1 MNMLIVPIRRDSAD
15 PIYAQIYEGIRRMIL
30 DGSLT
35 VGAKLPS
42 KRKFAEHLGVS
53 NTTVEL
59 AYEQLLAEGYITSKP
74 RSGFYVQD
82 VGELAYAQPA
92 EDQKAASPRPPKKV
106 EYRHDFSP
114 GRIDTRAFPFDE
126 WRRQA
131 KNLIDPASA
140 EFLLLGHPHGDPELR
155 REIATYLNHSRG
167 VRCTPEQ
174 IIIGS
179 GTEQLM
185 PLIIRLLGP
194 FTVYAVEN
202 PGYPLTHHLFRQN
215 DRMTVPIPVDGE
227 GIDVG
232 ILEESSAD
240 AVYVTPAHQFPTGAV
255 LSAKRRSRLFSWAAG
270 KPGRIIIEDDYDSEF
285 RYGGIPVPAL
295 QGMDRHGRVLYLSTF
310 SKSLMPSLRIAYMVL
325 PEPLMERYDE
335 LFSLYSSTV
344 PRLDQQMLAGFMAD
358 GSFSRHLNRMR
369 KVYRRKY
376 MALTAA
382 LGPYAGSV
390 SHEESQAGMHLRLT
404 VNSPRS
410 AGELVRLAADAGIRV
425 QSAAAYSIVRTEEE
439 ELPEIVLGFGSI
451 PETDIPAAISLLMES
466 WDIKKDGTA

>member
-1 MNMLIVPIRRDSAD
+1 
-15 PIYAQIYEGIRRMIL
+15 
-30 DGSLT
+30 
-35 VGAKLPS
+35 
-42 KRKFAEHLGVS
+42 
-53 NTTVEL
+53 
-59 AYEQLLAEGYITSKP
+59 YITSKP

-92 EDQKAASPRPPKKV
+92 ENKKTIPV
-106 EYRHDFSP
+106 PTQEKTEYRYDFSP
-114 GRIDTRAFPFDE
+114 GRIDTAAFPFDE

-131 KNLIDPASA
+131 KNLIDPVAA

-227 GIDVG
+227 GIDVAV
-232 ILEESSAD
+232 LEESGAD

-325 PEPLMERYDE
+325 PEPLMDRYDE
-335 LFSLYSSTV
+335 LFALYSSTV

-376 MALTAA
+376 MALTSS

-404 VNSPRS
+404 VNSLRS
-410 AGELVRLAADAGIRV
+410 AGELVRMAGDAGIRV
-425 QSAAAYSIVRTEEE
+425 RSAAAYSIVRTEEE
-439 ELPEIVLGFGSI
+439 GLPEIVLGFGSI
-451 PETDIPAAISLLMES
+451 PEADIPEAITLLMES

>member
-1 MNMLIVPIRRDSAD
+1 MLIVPIRRDGGG

-30 DGSLT
+30 ENSLPVGS
-35 VGAKLPS
+35 KLPS

-82 VGELAYAQPA
+82 IGELAYAQPA
-92 EDQKAASPRPPKKV
+92 DDQKAAPPRLPEKKK
-106 EYRHDFSP
+106 YRHDFSP
-114 GRIDTRAFPFDE
+114 GRIDTGAFPFDE

-131 KNLIDPASA
+131 KNIIDRAA
-140 EFLLLGHPHGDPELR
+140 ADFLLLGHPHGDPELR

-174 IIIGS
+174 IVIGS

-185 PLIIRLLGP
+185 PLVIRLLGP

-215 DRMTVPIPVDGE
+215 DRMTVPISVDGQ

-232 ILEESSAD
+232 VLEESGAD

-255 LSAKRRSRLFSWAAG
+255 LSANRRNRLLNWAAE

-325 PEPLMERYDE
+325 PEPLLERYSE
-335 LFSLYSSTV
+335 LFAHYSSTV
-344 PRLDQQMLAGFMAD
+344 PRLEQQMLAGFMAD

-376 MALTAA
+376 IALTAA
-382 LGPYAGSV
+382 LGPYAGFV

-404 VNSPRS
+404 VRTSWS
-410 AGELVRLAADAGIRV
+410 AEELVRRAADAGIHV
-425 QSAAAYSIVRTEEE
+425 QSASAYSIVRTEREY
-439 ELPEIVLGFGSI
+439 LPEIVLGFGSI
-451 PETDIPAAISLLMES
+451 PENDIPGAISLLMDA
-466 WDIKKDGTA
+466 WGIKKDGTA